1 MHTLMATFNSIISGT
16 IAGDGFPQF
25 RSNEKQVKSGFWK
38 LRIERHN
45 LISRIE
51 RLVTPNRLPT
61 KDRIAKTAQAGF
73 TIVEMIVVVTIIG
86 LLAAVAVGA
95 HTKVANDA
103 KVTRYKAL
111 ISTLTAAKSAWLA
124 NPTTTAGD
132 VQTFNADPEAHFA
145 MIAPYIRVNGAQ
157 PTDEQNLLSP
167 SGMPKRTSIT
177 SLDSSDSTTTGVRIR
192 LGTVDDSSFGG
203 QNQDQA
209 PTVTGYGL

>member
-1 MHTLMATFNSIISGT
+1 MIRKTLGASLLRRPS
-16 IAGDGFPQF
+16 ALGFAL
-25 RSNEKQVKSGFWK
+25 GC
-38 LRIERHN
+38 
-45 LISRIE
+45 
-51 RLVTPNRLPT
+51 LVTPNRLPI

-86 LLAAVAVGA
+86 FLAAVVGGA
-95 HTKVANDA
+95 HVKVANDA

-111 ISTLTAAKSAWLA
+111 ISTLSAAKSAWLA
-124 NPTTTAGD
+124 NPATAAGD
-132 VQTFNADPEAHFA
+132 IQTFNADPEANFA

-157 PTDEQNLLSP
+157 PTDEQNLLSL
-167 SGMPKRTSIT
+167 SGMPKR
-177 SLDSSDSTTTGVRIR
+177 VRIR

>member
-1 MHTLMATFNSIISGT
+1 MATFNSIISGT
-16 IAGDGFPQF
+16 IAGDGFPRF
-25 RSNEKQVKSGFWK
+25 RSNENQVKSGFWK

-51 RLVTPNRLPT
+51 RLVTPNRLPI

-95 HTKVANDA
+95 HTKVANDV

-124 NPTTTAGD
+124 NPATTAGD
-132 VQTFNADPEAHFA
+132 VQTFNADPEANFA
-145 MIAPYIRVNGAQ
+145 MITPYIRVNGVQ
-157 PTDEQNLLSP
+157 PMDEQNLLA
-167 SGMPKRTSIT
+167 
-177 SLDSSDSTTTGVRIR
+177 IR
-192 LGTVDDSSFGG
+192 D
-203 QNQDQA
+203 A
-209 PTVTGYGL
+209 